1 MGALSDRLWELKKE
15 AGSIDA
21 IEKRAKAAGYPI
33 DRATI
38 DKYLRG
44 KGAKRPPESSLRAL
58 AAGFKT
64 TVQELR
70 RYARMPEGERE
81 PWVPPEE
88 SARLDRDQR
97 SALDLLIKAIVRPV
111 IKPLPTSELAVN
123 IAGMDNEVSPG
134 VDEAQQVGEDRQ
146 APADQRGSGTRRRKR
161 KDAPRDESPPSG
173 KSEDAAI

>member
-81 PWVPPEE
+81 PWVPPDE

-97 SALDLLIKAIVRPV
+97 NALDLLIKAIVRPV

-134 VDEAQQVGEDRQ
+134 LDEAQQVGEDKARTRQ
-146 APADQRGSGTRRRKR
+146 ARSKSARRRKPKDVP
-161 KDAPRDESPPSG
+161 KDASFPD

>member
-1 MGALSDRLWELKKE
+1 MSALSNRLWELKPE

-21 IEKRAKAAGYPI
+21 IEKRAKDAGYPI

-64 TVQELR
+64 TLQELR

-88 SARLDRDQR
+88 SARLNRDQR

-111 IKPLPTSELAVN
+111 MKSLPASEPEVNLA
-123 IAGMDNEVSPG
+123 GTGNEVPSG
-134 VDEAQQVGEDRQ
+134 VDTAQHVGEDKPRTRQ
-146 APADQRGSGTRRRKR
+146 ARSKSARRRKPKDVP
-161 KDAPRDESPPSG
+161 KDASPPDE
-173 KSEDAAI
+173 SEDAAI